1 VQFGE
6 KKERKKE
13 RKKKQTE
20 EKVGT
25 ENKAWMVAP
34 RQESS
39 LARVARAGAEAARQ
53 SPKPK
58 AACSFASIGRKV
70 SEP

>member
-1 VQFGE
+1 VKR
-6 KKERKKE
+6 KKER

-39 LARVARAGAEAARQ
+39 LARARAGAEAARQ
-53 SPKPK
+53 SRTG
-58 AACSFASIGRKV
+58 CLVV
-70 SEP
+70 SNLA